1 MHLSDTHS
9 YPSPDNGWDA
19 GRTYTKAALPSVSN
33 SKASSAILPNRLAPY
48 ADSLHVPDR
57 LLFLFTVFM
66 LTMNVSHLSERVN
79 RYLSFPCNSH
89 SRLGKQKQSHGDKEK
104 EDHAQI

>member
-9 YPSPDNGWDA
+9 YPSPDNGWVA

-33 SKASSAILPNRLAPY
+33 FKASSAILPNRLAPY
-48 ADSLHVPDR
+48 AGSLHVPDR

-66 LTMNVSHLSERVN
+66 LAINVSHLSERVN
-79 RYLSFPCNSH
+79 RYLSFSCNSL
-89 SRLGKQKQSHGDKEK
+89 SCLGKQKQSHGDKEK